1 AVKGAS
7 LESVI
12 KEIRKQAKV
21 QIVYNTDLL
30 KGTKSVSVDL
40 KNTSVESALSQV
52 LTGTDLEFVV
62 EDNLVLIRPKRKRT
76 ELIVREAQQQFV
88 ASGTVVDSLGNVLAG
103 VSIRESG
110 TTNATSSNDRGEFT
124 LDVSSDKAKLDFS
137 FMGYRRV
144 ENISAA
150 VDLRIV

>member
-1 AVKGAS
+1 
-7 LESVI
+7 
-12 KEIRKQAKV
+12 
-21 QIVYNTDLL
+21 
-30 KGTKSVSVDL
+30 
-40 KNTSVESALSQV
+40 SALSQV

-150 VDLRIV
+150 VDLRIVLHVDDTEIDEVVVVAYGTQKKSNLTGSVASVDMKALESR